1 MRFLLSAFI
10 LLPSLATA
18 ESPLP
23 MPVCSQLSHLMK
35 YQWDTAVHMA
45 KDADYTEDKLNCE
58 KVDEEFQDI
67 LEIYHGL
74 LLICESGGE
83 VPMSAMDIPA
93 FSPSSAYLA
102 CNDTELP
109 DLVKPFLETN

>member
-1 MRFLLSAFI
+1 MKYLLSALL

-45 KDADYTEDKLNCE
+45 ETDSVRRTPTDCE
-58 KVDEEFQDI
+58 KHTAEFNEI
-67 LEIYHGL
+67 LETYHTL
-74 LLICESGGE
+74 LLECESGLE
-83 VPMSAMDIPA
+83 VSMSAMDIPA
-93 FSPSSAYLA
+93 FSPSVKYFA
-102 CNDTELP
+102 CNSKELP